1 MDKKR
6 LNIGLFIDTWYPM
19 VDGVITVVENYAKL
33 LSAMG
38 HNVTVFC
45 PNVGVSED
53 KRDYRIVKCKSMK
66 LLGLDYSLPLPNS
79 DKKFKK
85 EIKESNLDIIHIH
98 SPFFVEMCGV
108 AGTRPFS
115 FRFRQISQNRASQ
128 IVHSAHCTICIPDFC
143 LYYIY

>member
-1 MDKKR
+1 MDKKS

-19 VDGVITVVENYAKL
+19 VDGVITVVDNYAKL

-85 EIKESNLDIIHIH
+85 EIKW
-98 SPFFVEMCGV
+98 
-108 AGTRPFS
+108 
-115 FRFRQISQNRASQ
+115 
-128 IVHSAHCTICIPDFC
+128 
-143 LYYIY
+143 